1 MVAFSGFIGWWT
13 CKGPV
18 SMEAIVRT
26 KGNDVMRLLDAL
38 EDLRKLYNGT
48 FRLMIAMLSTWLIG
62 ILIAVIL
69 LA

>member
-1 MVAFSGFIGWWT
+1 
-13 CKGPV
+13 
-18 SMEAIVRT
+18 MEAIVRT